1 MASVERRLFAGAHRR
16 VAPARDSHCVP
27 FVKSVSDGEGTLL
40 DSSMIVYG
48 SGLSNGNLHT
58 HEDLPVLLAGRAGNT
73 LKPGR
78 HMVYP
83 EKTPLNNLFLSMLD
97 RMDIPTET
105 LGDSTG
111 KLKHLSISG
120 TAPSRCATGLPQ
132 SGGGLC

>member
-1 MASVERRLFAGAHRR
+1 MHHGLSHHRR
-16 VAPARDSHCVP
+16 DQEKIRKISKINRFHVEQFAY
-27 FVKSVSDGEGTLL
+27 FLGKMKSVSDGEGTLL

-48 SGLSNGNLHT
+48 SGLSDGNLHT

-97 RMDIPTET
+97 RMGIPTET

-111 KLKHLSISG
+111 KLEHLSDIG
-120 TAPSRCATGLPQ
+120 
-132 SGGGLC
+132 